1 MVLKCIIIVNTYQ
14 VPNCCSTDDV
24 YLITNNFN
32 NSLTRFVIIH
42 IKTVRQNGSIQMFWN
57 SKNAS
62 QLGIKIQVVQTHR
75 IATYFKSFTPEHYI
89 NFPNTLQFLQA
100 PPNANRPSVSLVS
113 ISKTYVEC
121 IICIHSLVTHGSH
134 DLRYWRRYY
143 IIALVLPPQNITFFF
158 RPSSSFGFFSSFV
171 R

>member
-1 MVLKCIIIVNTYQ
+1 MVLKCIIIVNIYQ

-32 NSLTRFVIIH
+32 NSLTWFVIIH
-42 IKTVRQNGSIQMFWN
+42 IKTVLQNGSIQMFWT

-62 QLGIKIQVVQTHR
+62 QLGIKILVIQTHP

-113 ISKTYVEC
+113 ILKTYVEC
-121 IICIHSLVTHGSH
+121 IYIYIARSH
-134 DLRYWRRYY
+134 TAATIWDIGID
-143 IIALVLPPQNITFFF
+143 IILLL
-158 RPSSSFGFFSSFV
+158 SFYHHKI
-171 R
+171 